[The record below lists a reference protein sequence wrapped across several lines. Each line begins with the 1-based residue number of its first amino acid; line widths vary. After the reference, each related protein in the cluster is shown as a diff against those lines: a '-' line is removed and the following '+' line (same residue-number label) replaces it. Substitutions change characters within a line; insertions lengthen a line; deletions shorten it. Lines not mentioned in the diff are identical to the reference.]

1 MPNKVLIEKRKELE
15 ARQDKLKSIVA
26 EAGPDRDF
34 ELVKSLEGTTKDKVE
49 KVQAMGLE
57 LDTLV
62 DEVKGLADVERIAQ
76 QVEARD
82 AAADKARESGGVPP
96 TGALPLPDGPGGGA
110 KTFGQLFIESGAY
123 KAWAEDKSINKSF
136 DIALPSDRLKTLME
150 TAAGW
155 APESLRTGRVVLDAQ
170 RPIEVTDLIP
180 AGDTMSENVKYME
193 ETTFTNNAAEVA
205 EAGTYGEAALVLTER
220 SSPVEKI
227 GVWLPITD
235 EQLEDVAQAQSY
247 VNQRLPFM
255 VRQRLDGQ
263 ILTGDGIAPNLDGIL
278 NVAGIQTQAKGGDP
292 SADAIYKALTLIRVT
307 GRANPTNVILHPND
321 WTPIRLLRT
330 ADGIYIWGAPS
341 EAGPERIWGLPV
353 TQTSAETENTGL
365 VGDFA
370 QYIQLMWK
378 RDMELRITD
387 SHSDYFING
396 KQAIRA
402 DIRVALPVY
411 RPAAFCSVT
420 GL

>member
-1 MPNKVLIEKRKELE
+1 MANKVLIEKRKELE
-15 ARQDKLKSIVA
+15 AKQDKLKGIFD
-26 EAGPDRDF
+26 EAGPDRDMS
-34 ELVKSLEGTTKDKVE
+34 LVVSLEGSSKDKVE
-49 KVQAMGLE
+49 KIGQLSEE
-57 LDTLV
+57 LNEIA
-62 DEVKGLADVERIAQ
+62 DEVKSLADVERIAEQ
-76 QVEARD
+76 TYAREA
-82 AAADKARESGGVPP
+82 AEEKARE
-96 TGALPLPDGPGGGA
+96 GGA
-110 KTFGQLFIESGAY
+110 PDPGSFQLPAGPAVGAKSFGQLFVESDAY
-123 KAWAEDKSINKSF
+123 KAYASDKSINKTSE
-136 DIALPSDRLKTLME
+136 IKIGPDRLKTLME
-150 TAAGW
+150 TTAGW

-180 AGDTMSENVKYME
+180 AGDTNSENVVFME

-205 EAGTYGEAALVLTER
+205 EAGTYGEAALVLTEQT
-220 SSPVEKI
+220 SPVRKI

-247 VNQRLPFM
+247 VSQRLPFM

-263 ILTGDGIAPNLDGIL
+263 ILTGDGVAPNLDGIL
-278 NVAGIQTQAKGGDP
+278 NVAGIQTQAKGGDTSP
-292 SADAIYKALTLIRVT
+292 DAIYKALVLVRVT

-321 WTPIRLLRT
+321 WTPIRLLKT
-330 ADGIYIWGAPS
+330 ADGIYIWGSPS

-370 QYIQLMWK
+370 QFIQLAWK
-378 RDMELRITD
+378 RDLELRITD
-387 SHSDYFING
+387 AHSDFFIKG

-402 DIRVALPVY
+402 DIRVALPVF